1 MHAAT
6 LARKCIAPFSFSF
19 SASMAPKSQQAR
31 IDDVAPELRALVEAH
46 NNDTYVEG
54 CEALNATMHKIIEG
68 AGLMEEEIKLVG
80 KAGCHP
86 DNREEAMIV
95 MVDAH
100 DLLRKFHENGYN
112 PSLWD
117 AFAARIPKGK
127 EGERW
132 RAENV
137 RLAKESDGR
146 LAACEGDTLEI
157 VTGRGS
163 HSTSALRMVLDGRVR
178 SIHPELADAQGFVSK
193 AKLLEAQPSW
203 REPLEKGV
211 LYKIIPGELELAIP
225 GLLACLSRL
234 GNASHDVYRVQ
245 TALQLCSRI
254 HSIINSQ
261 SKRKQLNMEQV
272 VKQASVGNGGNA
284 AIPQI
289 KQLAT
294 FVVAWSGGQEGH
306 ILKDLEAYERACTIK
321 RKLSP
326 ADLGALADLDML
338 HGARYIKVT

>member
-1 MHAAT
+1 
-6 LARKCIAPFSFSF
+6 
-19 SASMAPKSQQAR
+19 
-31 IDDVAPELRALVEAH
+31 
-46 NNDTYVEG
+46 
-54 CEALNATMHKIIEG
+54 
-68 AGLMEEEIKLVG
+68 
-80 KAGCHP
+80 
-86 DNREEAMIV
+86 
-95 MVDAH
+95 
-100 DLLRKFHENGYN
+100 
-112 PSLWD
+112 
-117 AFAARIPKGK
+117 
-127 EGERW
+127 
-132 RAENV
+132 
-137 RLAKESDGR
+137 
-146 LAACEGDTLEI
+146 
-157 VTGRGS
+157 
-163 HSTSALRMVLDGRVR
+163 MVLDGRVR